1 MPGSWVVVDKEGRA
15 VLTPVNTPQVGAAL
29 CSAVLCAL
37 CLFTTKLYKNLQGR
51 DPLLPGWLKVERG
64 GRVVAPS
71 DSLIQRSLH
80 LVTESCR
87 EQRFSLT
94 MDGLNLER
102 ELVGR
107 TVGSYDGSHSGLP
120 DCSLQSCDWICPVL
134 VTNLSSIVLRTTV
147 MSTGPWEVAVHQ
159 NSRYLTPQ
167 L

>member
-1 MPGSWVVVDKEGRA
+1 M
-15 VLTPVNTPQVGAAL
+15 
-29 CSAVLCAL
+29 
-37 CLFTTKLYKNLQGR
+37 
-51 DPLLPGWLKVERG
+51 
-64 GRVVAPS
+64 APS

-120 DCSLQSCDWICPVL
+120 ERFLQSGNKNCPVL
-134 VTNLSSIVLRTTV
+134 VSNLSSLVLRTTV

-159 NSRYLTPQ
+159 NSRYFTPQ
-167 L
+167 LYALPSNSP